1 MSPRDPSCGAAA
13 REEREAPLPE
23 FHVQQVR
30 RRALKTL
37 AQPGPAGS
45 LAQRRRADVSVW
57 LGNTRQTSRVVL

>member
-13 REEREAPLPE
+13 LEEREAPLPGSRE
-23 FHVQQVR
+23 QQVR

-45 LAQRRRADVSVW
+45 LAQRRREDV
-57 LGNTRQTSRVVL
+57 